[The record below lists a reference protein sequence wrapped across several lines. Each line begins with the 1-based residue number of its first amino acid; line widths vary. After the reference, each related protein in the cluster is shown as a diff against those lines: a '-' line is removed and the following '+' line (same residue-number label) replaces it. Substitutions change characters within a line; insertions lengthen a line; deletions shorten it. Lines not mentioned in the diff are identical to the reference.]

1 MGADR
6 SHFVASISIFQ
17 RKERHGVLLNLTD
30 HFVQLARLSGL
41 DERPLLVDRFT
52 ELPVGDEEA
61 VTRWLR
67 ETFPDHTSGY
77 LPGYCSFHPH
87 ERLLLRETINPRRLT
102 EQGYLSG
109 LVAEHAKLSS
119 TKEWHIAALNPSEG
133 MPLTPE
139 STARAGLLLGVP
151 WTAVRENQNLL
162 RKWGIRPRR
171 LEVGT
176 LALLGGLARH
186 LSLTA
191 YPHAL
196 VACEIT
202 HTQTKIYLLGKDG
215 VHTPPSLPHGLLS
228 IEEAAM
234 KELGAPDVATARRHL
249 EEPTDELRAHGRR
262 LVRMLSRHLRPAVDY
277 FEMQTGQRIGALF
290 CTHLPGRLGWIEH
303 ALSVAVDL
311 DLFSPDFP
319 AWLPAVGLQTGDA
332 PVPSHSWLQPLSLV
346 GQLIPGP
353 TTPAPATA
361 SHDQK
366 S

>member
-1 MGADR
+1 M
-6 SHFVASISIFQ
+6 ASISIFQ

-30 HFVQLARLSGL
+30 HCVQLARLSGL
-41 DERPLLVDRFT
+41 DEKPLTVDSFA
-52 ELPVGDEEA
+52 EIAAGDEEA
-61 VTRWLR
+61 VMRWLR
-67 ETFPDHTSGY
+67 ETFPEHTSGY

-87 ERLLLRETINPRRLT
+87 ERLLLRETINPRRLA

-109 LVAEHAKLSS
+109 LVAEHAKLASA
-119 TKEWHIAALNPSEG
+119 KEWHVAALHPSEG
-133 MPLTPE
+133 LPLTPE

-151 WTAVRENQNLL
+151 WTAVREAQNLM

-176 LALLGGLARH
+176 IGLLGGLARH

-196 VACEIT
+196 VACEIA
-202 HTQTKIYLLGKDG
+202 HSQTRIYLLGKDG
-215 VHTPPSLPHGLLS
+215 VHTPPPLPHGLLS

-234 KELGAPDVATARRHL
+234 KELGAPDVATARRQL
-249 EEPTDELRAHGRR
+249 EEPTDELRTHSRR

-290 CTHLPGRLGWIEH
+290 CTHLPGRLAWLEQ

-311 DLFSPDFP
+311 DFFSPDF
-319 AWLPAVGLQTGDA
+319 ATWLPAVGMQTA
-332 PVPSHSWLQPLSLV
+332 ETPVPGNSWFQSLTLV
-346 GQLIPGP
+346 AQLVPGP
-353 TTPAPATA
+353 VTAATTAN
-361 SHDQK
+361 DQK